1 MVALSARSSE
11 GAEWRTLGRSA
22 LVRDDASEEEAEVGA
37 AARELVTRVVRRK
50 THSRS
55 LWTVLSEGEMQG
67 TLGRSAFVP
76 S

>member
-1 MVALSARSSE
+1 MVAPSARSSE
-11 GAEWRTLGRSA
+11 GAKWGTLGCPA
-22 LVRDDASEEEAEVGA
+22 LVRDDASEEAAEVRA
-37 AARELVTRVVRRK
+37 AARNLVTRVVRKK

-55 LWTVLSEGEMQG
+55 LWTVLSEGAMQE